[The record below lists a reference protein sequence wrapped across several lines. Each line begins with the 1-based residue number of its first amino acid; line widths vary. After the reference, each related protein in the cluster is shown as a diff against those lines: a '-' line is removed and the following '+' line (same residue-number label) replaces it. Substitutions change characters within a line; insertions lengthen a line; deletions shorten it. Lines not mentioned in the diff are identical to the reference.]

1 MTERSLLS
9 TLTLLVALSCTAA
22 LAQVPAATQ
31 RTPGGLSLPE
41 GTGSG
46 NSNRTADF
54 IVALVNSEPVTNH
67 DVRVRLRQ
75 VEQNIA
81 QRGIAGAPPRDELAR
96 QVLEQL
102 INERAQIQHASQ
114 SGLRVNDQEI
124 DQAEQNIAAQN
135 QMSQDEFRRRLAA
148 EGIDVS
154 RFRSELR
161 QQLLLQR
168 VREREVNSTV
178 RVTDADIDDYIRE
191 QQGGSDLANLELN
204 LSHVL
209 VSVPE
214 NASAALVA
222 ERQARAQRVAERARA
237 GEDFAT
243 LAREFSD
250 APERVNGGQF
260 GWRAA
265 TRLPDVF
272 VSQTRA
278 LAPGEI
284 AGPFRSLAGFHVLKV
299 NDRRGG
305 GLPAMNVTQTRVS
318 HILLRPGPQ
327 LTEQDAQARLAQY
340 RQQIVGGQATFENLA
355 REHSQDGS
363 AAGGG
368 NLGWSVPG
376 MFVPE
381 FEQAMAKLQPG
392 EISEPVVSRFGVH
405 LIRVDERRTVPLN
418 ERDQRERIRGLVREE
433 KAQEALALWARDIR
447 ARAFV
452 EIREAP
458 QP

>member
-1 MTERSLLS
+1 MTERHLLS
-9 TLTLLVALSCTAA
+9 SLALSVALAW
-22 LAQVPAATQ
+22 LPAAAQ
-31 RTPGGLSLPE
+31 SPRLPGALSLPP
-41 GTGSG
+41 GTGAAA
-46 NSNRTADF
+46 SNRTADF

-67 DVRVRLRQ
+67 DVRQRLRQ

-81 QRGIAGAPPRDELAR
+81 QRGITNAPPRDELVR

-102 INERAQIQHASQ
+102 INERAQLQFATET
-114 SGLRVNDQEI
+114 GLRVTDSEL

-135 QMSQDEFRRRLAA
+135 QLSRDEFRRRLAA
-148 EGIDVS
+148 EGIDAN

-168 VREREVNSTV
+168 VREREVDSRV
-178 RVTDADIDDYIRE
+178 RVSEADIDDFIRE
-191 QQGGSDLANLELN
+191 QQGNNDISSLELN

-214 NASAALVA
+214 NASEAQVA

-265 TRLPDVF
+265 TRLPDLF
-272 VSQTRA
+272 VNATRA
-278 LAPGEI
+278 LAPGEV
-284 AGPFRSLAGFHVLKV
+284 AGPLRSLAGFHVLRV
-299 NDRRGG
+299 NDKRGGG
-305 GLPAMNVTQTRVS
+305 GLPAMNVTQTRAS

-327 LTEQDAQARLAQY
+327 LSQQAAQARLSEF
-340 RQQIVGGQATFENLA
+340 RQRIASGQASFEALA

-368 NLGWSVPG
+368 VLGWANPG

-381 FEQAMAKLQPG
+381 FEQAMNRLQPG
-392 EISEPVVSRFGVH
+392 ELSEPVVSRFGVH
-405 LIRVDERRTVPLN
+405 LIRVEERRTVPLGEN
-418 ERDQRERIRGLVREE
+418 ERRERIRNVVRGQKLE
-433 KAQEALALWARDIR
+433 EALALWARDVR
-447 ARAFV
+447 ARAYV
-452 EIREAP
+452 EIREDP

>member
-1 MTERSLLS
+1 MTDRLLS
-9 TLTLLVALSCTAA
+9 LPLALAALLVL
-22 LAQVPAATQ
+22 VPAAAQTPP
-31 RTPGGLSLPE
+31 RTGGGLSLPA
-41 GTGSG
+41 GTGTPAAT
-46 NSNRTADF
+46 RTADF

-67 DVRVRLRQ
+67 DVRQRVQQ

-81 QRGIAGAPPRDELAR
+81 QRGIANAPPRAELTR

-102 INERAQIQHASQ
+102 INERAQVQLAVS
-114 SGLRVNDQEI
+114 SGVRVSESEI

-135 QMSQDEFRRRLAA
+135 QLGRDEFRRRLAS
-148 EGIDVS
+148 EGVEVN

-168 VREREVNSTV
+168 VREREVESRV
-178 RVTDADIDDYIRE
+178 RVSDADIDDFIRK
-191 QQGGSDLANLELN
+191 QQGDADLSRLELN
-204 LSHVL
+204 LGHVL

-214 NASAALVA
+214 NATEAQVA

-250 APERVNGGQF
+250 APERANGGQF
-260 GWRAA
+260 GWRTA
-265 TRLPDVF
+265 TRLPDLF
-272 VSQTRA
+272 VNAVRA
-278 LAPGEI
+278 LAPGEV
-284 AGPFRSLAGFHVLKV
+284 AGPLRSLAGFHVLRV
-299 NDRRGG
+299 NDRRGS

-327 LTEQDAQARLAQY
+327 LSQEAAQARLRDF
-340 RQQIVGGQATFENLA
+340 RQRVASGQASFEALA

-368 NLGWSVPG
+368 VLGWAAPG

-381 FEQAMAKLQPG
+381 FEQAMTRLQPG

-405 LIRVDERRTVPLN
+405 LIRVDERRTVPME
-418 ERDQRERIRGLVREE
+418 ERERRERIRSQVREE
-433 KAQEALALWARDIR
+433 KLDEALALWARDVR
-447 ARAFV
+447 ARAYV
-452 EIREAP
+452 ELREDP
-458 QP
+458 QL

>member
-1 MTERSLLS
+1 MTERLLLS
-9 TLTLLVALSCTAA
+9 TLA
-22 LAQVPAATQ
+22 LAIALLAGPAAAQAQ
-31 RTPGGLSLPE
+31 RSPGGLSLPA
-41 GTGSG
+41 GTGAAA
-46 NSNRTADF
+46 SNRTADF

-67 DVRVRLRQ
+67 DVRQRLRQ
-75 VEQNIA
+75 VEQTIA
-81 QRGIAGAPPRDELAR
+81 QRNITNAPPRAELVR

-102 INERAQIQHASQ
+102 INERAQLQFATET
-114 SGLRVNDQEI
+114 GLRVTDNEV

-135 QMSQDEFRRRLAA
+135 QLSREAFRQRLAS
-148 EGIDVS
+148 EGIDVN

-168 VREREVNSTV
+168 VREREVDSRV
-178 RVTDADIDDYIRE
+178 RVSDADIDDFIRE
-191 QQGGSDLANLELN
+191 QQGNNDISSLELN

-214 NASAALVA
+214 NASEVLVA

-265 TRLPDVF
+265 VRLPDLF
-272 VSQTRA
+272 VNSTRA

-284 AGPFRSLAGFHVLKV
+284 AGPVRSLAGFHVLRV
-299 NDRRGG
+299 NDKRGGG

-327 LTEQDAQARLAQY
+327 LSEQAAQARLSEF
-340 RQQIVGGQATFENLA
+340 RQRIAGGQASFEALA

-368 NLGWSVPG
+368 ALGWASPG

-381 FEQAMAKLQPG
+381 FEQAMNRLQPG
-392 EISEPVVSRFGVH
+392 ELSGPVVSRFGVH
-405 LIRVDERRTVPLN
+405 LIRVDERRTVPLAEN
-418 ERDQRERIRGLVREE
+418 ERRERIRNVVR
-433 KAQEALALWARDIR
+433 AQKLEEALALWARDVR
-447 ARAFV
+447 ARAYV
-452 EIREAP
+452 EIREDP

>member
-1 MTERSLLS
+1 MTERPSLLFQA
-9 TLTLLVALSCTAA
+9 LVLAIALVAL
-22 LAQVPAATQ
+22 PAAAQTQ
-31 RTPGGLSLPE
+31 RPPSRLSLPE
-41 GTGSG
+41 GTGASAA
-46 NSNRTADF
+46 NRTADF

-67 DVRVRLRQ
+67 DVRQRLRQ

-81 QRGIAGAPPRDELAR
+81 QRGIANAPPRAELAR

-102 INERAQIQHASQ
+102 INERAQVQFATE
-114 SGLRVNDQEI
+114 SGLRVSDSDV

-135 QMSQDEFRRRLAA
+135 QLGRDEFRRRLAS
-148 EGIDVS
+148 EGVELN

-168 VREREVNSTV
+168 VREREVDSRV
-178 RVTDADIDDYIRE
+178 RVSDADIDEFVRE
-191 QQGGSDLANLELN
+191 QQGGNDLASLELN
-204 LSHVL
+204 LGHVL

-214 NASAALVA
+214 NATEAQVS

-250 APERVNGGQF
+250 APERSNGGQF
-260 GWRAA
+260 GWRPA
-265 TRLPDVF
+265 TRLPDLF
-272 VSQTRA
+272 VNATRA
-278 LAPGEI
+278 LSPGEV
-284 AGPFRSLAGFHVLKV
+284 AGPLRSLAGFHVLRV
-299 NDRRGG
+299 NEKRGG
-305 GLPAMNVTQTRVS
+305 GSLPAANVTQARVS

-327 LTEQDAQARLAQY
+327 LSQEAAQARLNEF
-340 RQQIVGGQATFENLA
+340 RQRIVSGQSSFEALA

-368 NLGWSVPG
+368 VLGWASPG

-381 FEQAMAKLQPG
+381 FEQAMNRLQPG
-392 EISEPVVSRFGVH
+392 QLSEPVVSRFGVH
-405 LIRVDERRTVPLN
+405 LIRVDERRTVPLD
-418 ERDQRERIRGLVREE
+418 ERERRERIRAVVREQKLE
-433 KAQEALALWARDIR
+433 EAQALWARDVR
-447 ARAFV
+447 ARAYV
-452 EIREAP
+452 EIREDP